1 MRTVIAESSAYGRYG
16 ADGAEGSKW
25 SVALGGRFDFAGNTG
40 LAVNSVGRCL
50 TAVRCSTR
58 SLLLVDFQAHRRPR
72 PVHHRRGRQGT
83 TSADAVDP
91 GCARD
96 AGLVSRRTHRL
107 PRRAGRGVGDREPF
121 TIHPDGTGLHQV
133 THFVDT
139 VISHKVGFSPDG
151 KWIVFGKGEP
161 RGGRRRLPVQDRR
174 NRPTPGDTDPPRG
187 QLARLDEV
195 DIMNVPTVI
204 GPVTDS
210 KLSQP
215 GQSIG

>member
-1 MRTVIAESSAYGRYG
+1 M
-16 ADGAEGSKW
+16 
-25 SVALGGRFDFAGNTG
+25 
-40 LAVNSVGRCL
+40 
-50 TAVRCSTR
+50 
-58 SLLLVDFQAHRRPR
+58 
-72 PVHHRRGRQGT
+72 
-83 TSADAVDP
+83 DP

-161 RGGRRRLPVQDRR
+161 AGA
-174 NRPTPGDTDPPRG
+174 GDVFLCKTDG
-187 QLARLDEV
+187 TDLH
-195 DIMNVPTVI
+195 
-204 GPVTDS
+204 PVTQTPLEDS
-210 KLSQP
+210 SPDWTKST
-215 GQSIG
+215 S